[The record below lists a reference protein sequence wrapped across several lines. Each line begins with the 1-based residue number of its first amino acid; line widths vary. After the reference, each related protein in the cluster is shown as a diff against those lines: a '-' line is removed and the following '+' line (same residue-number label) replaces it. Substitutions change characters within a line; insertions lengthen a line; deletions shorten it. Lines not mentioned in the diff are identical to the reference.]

1 MSLLSGKNDRFIY
14 MLTILKKSL
23 PTSLCQREGIPSLA
37 KRGGGRFIRKI
48 ELISYPPCSCVQD
61 DGNGFALSQR
71 KSGFTLLEVL
81 IATAILSVILA
92 SIYSTFFLSYRA
104 MEGMD
109 ESLTKLQEARRAI
122 DILRCELE
130 ATYQSEQDT
139 NTFFRIED
147 RDVYGKQTT
156 QLVFTTFS
164 TLRPGLS
171 KISYY
176 VEEKEGKLSLFKR
189 VESPYSKEESGGVDI
204 IEDLDGFTIEAKYN
218 DAWIR
223 TWDTTVNKAN
233 PEELRIGLTMVVKG
247 HTITL
252 SDIAKPRIGNK
263 G

>member
-1 MSLLSGKNDRFIY
+1 MPYCACPPPGHSSNPEGFRESRTLITPSFLLRVRGRKGNCRTSRDDRRT
-14 MLTILKKSL
+14 LL
-23 PTSLCQREGIPSLA
+23 Q
-37 KRGGGRFIRKI
+37 
-48 ELISYPPCSCVQD
+48 
-61 DGNGFALSQR
+61 
-71 KSGFTLLEVL
+71 SGFTLLEVL
-81 IATAILSVILA
+81 IAVTILSVILA
-92 SIYSTFFLSYRA
+92 SIYSTFFLSHKA

-176 VEEKEGKLSLFKR
+176 VEEKDGKLSLFKR
-189 VESPYSKEESGGVDI
+189 VESPYSKEESEGVDI
-204 IEDLDGFTIEAKYN
+204 IEDLDGFTVEAKYN
-218 DAWIR
+218 DTWVR
-223 TWDTTVNKAN
+223 TWDAAVNKAK
-233 PEELRIGLTMVVKG
+233 PEELRIGLAMVVKG

-252 SDIAKPRIGNK
+252 NDIAKPRIGNK

>member
-1 MSLLSGKNDRFIY
+1 MSLLSDKGLFIPYCARPAPGHSSNPKGFRESRTLITPSFPFSLRGMKGDCRTSRNDRRT
-14 MLTILKKSL
+14 LW
-23 PTSLCQREGIPSLA
+23 Q
-37 KRGGGRFIRKI
+37 
-48 ELISYPPCSCVQD
+48 
-61 DGNGFALSQR
+61 
-71 KSGFTLLEVL
+71 SGFTLLEVL
-81 IATAILSVILA
+81 IAVAILSVILA
-92 SIYSTFFLSYRA
+92 SIYSTFFLSHRA

-189 VESPYSKEESGGVDI
+189 VESPYSKEEPGGVDI

-218 DAWIR
+218 DTWVR
-223 TWDTTVNKAN
+223 TWDAAVNKAK

-252 SDIAKPRIGNK
+252 SDIAKPRIGNQ